1 MESNNIELITR
12 MVIQAI
18 NQNEKKGDGFM
29 VPIGVS
35 ARHIHLTQ
43 EHVEALFGP
52 GYQLTKKKA
61 LMGGQFASN
70 EKVTIVG
77 LKLRAIE
84 NVRVLGPVR
93 KNTQVEISAT
103 DAISLGV
110 KAPIRESGNIAGSAP
125 IAIIGP
131 KGAVYLN
138 EGCIVAKRH
147 IHMAPKDAMA
157 AGVHDGDIV
166 SVKADN
172 ERGTI
177 FNNVQIR
184 VDDSFTL
191 EMHIDTDEANA
202 KYFHNNV
209 VKASAHYFVDD
220 DSYTKSV
227 PLKNIAW
234 SVGGKKYPNCG
245 KTGGGKK
252 YGLCTN
258 ANSIN
263 IELCDTVKDG
273 KAGASAVTIQ
283 NAVTLTKK
291 LMKKYNIDKAHVVRH
306 FDVTGKACPA
316 YWVDD
321 KKWKKE
327 FLDKL

>member
-1 MESNNIELITR
+1 MESKNIELITK
-12 MVIQAI
+12 MVIDAI
-18 NQNEKKGDGFM
+18 NKSEDKGNGFM

-35 ARHIHLTQ
+35 ARHVHLTQ

-52 GYQLTKKKA
+52 GYQLTKKKD

-202 KYFHNNV
+202 
-209 VKASAHYFVDD
+209 AQI
-220 DSYTKSV
+220 KS
-227 PLKNIAW
+227 
-234 SVGGKKYPNCG
+234 G
-245 KTGGGKK
+245 
-252 YGLCTN
+252 
-258 ANSIN
+258 
-263 IELCDTVKDG
+263 DTVRIV
-273 KAGASAVTIQ
+273 S
-283 NAVTLTKK
+283 
-291 LMKKYNIDKAHVVRH
+291 
-306 FDVTGKACPA
+306 C
-316 YWVDD
+316 
-321 KKWKKE
+321 
-327 FLDKL
+327 